1 MPKRCYNCRYG
12 NKADKESI
20 SICKECGLPVF
31 RKNWKPFERYII
43 KDKST
48 GKYYRSARAKHL
60 FDNWV
65 DDMQLATVFYT
76 DAINNRFCSRYFNEK
91 FEKIYIEIV
100 R

>member
-1 MPKRCYNCRYG
+1 MDKRCYNCRYG
-12 NKADKESI
+12 NKADKKSLT
-20 SICKECGLPVF
+20 ICKDCGLPVE
-31 RKNWKPFERYII
+31 RKNWKPFSRYVI
-43 KDKST
+43 KDKSN

-76 DAINNRFCSRYFNEK
+76 DSTNQRFGSQYFNDYY
-91 FEKIYIEIV
+91 EKIYIELM